1 MSNTK
6 KLIQAAAGAAG
17 GEAPTELTLYQW
29 GENSYGQ
36 VGNGDSRY
44 DANLQRYTTSNDFP
58 NDSRGRT
65 YSARNG
71 SYIAIKSDGTCWV
84 WGNNNNGQLGLGDTT
99 NRSSPVQLGT
109 ETDFTAVDTSGYHT
123 LFIRGGDLYGMG
135 GNAFGNLGTSDTT
148 SRSSP
153 VQIPFSNTPQRIAAG
168 TYYSSFVIDTSQQLW
183 SAGYNFHGQLGQGDT
198 TDRSSFTQVGGRTF
212 WSEVAASNCIIAA
225 TTTQELYTWGNNQY
239 GALGDQTSGYGN
251 DKCSPVQIGSDKS
264 WDTIIATTSYGPQFA
279 CDNSGNLWAIGGVN
293 AYGQLGIGDTTA
305 RSSPVQVT
313 TQVKGIAIGGGSGF
327 AAAPMLLKTNDTIWT
342 WGVGASGFLA
352 DGTSIDRSS
361 PVQVG
366 SLSTWGYPDRGMIV
380 STATGSDDF
389 YIFGDVGYALGSNFN
404 YSSPVQIGAA
414 NEWKTSSNGGY
425 HTLAIKT
432 NGTLW
437 AWGQNVYGQL
447 GKGDFTQRNSPV
459 QVGNDSDWSQVAAG
473 EYHSAAI
480 KEDGTL
486 YMWGR
491 NATGQL
497 GNGTTTNVNTATQ
510 LGTETYLDVSCG
522 EDHTASI
529 RSNGEVWVWGSN
541 FLSKLGNTG
550 SDRSSPI
557 QTAFGVSD
565 AVQICAGSNHTVFRR
580 DGQAG
585 LEFAGNSQQYQAGAY
600 YACLSS
606 FTTIQAGYTFD
617 DVSSGN
623 NHIAGLVGSSLYT
636 WGNNASGQ
644 LGQGNTS
651 SGQGISQIAG
661 AWRAV
666 YAGRDLTFA
675 VKTDNT
681 IFATGTGSSGKLGL
695 GDTNNRSNFTQIGAN
710 SVWWEVAQGSMNNVS
725 GAFTE

>member
-6 KLIQAAAGAAG
+6 KLIQAAAGGAE
-17 GEAPTELTLYQW
+17 EAPTELTLYQW
-29 GENSYGQ
+29 GENDYGQ

-65 YSARNG
+65 YSSRNG
-71 SYIAIKSDGTCWV
+71 SYIAIKSNGTCWV

-99 NRSSPVQLGT
+99 DRSSPVQLGT

-135 GNAFGNLGTSDTT
+135 GNAFGNLGTNDTT

-168 TYYSSFVIDTSQQLW
+168 TYFSSFVIDTSQQLW
-183 SAGYNFHGQLGQGDT
+183 STGYNAHGQLGQGDT
-198 TDRSSFTQVGGRTF
+198 TGRSSLTQVGGRTF
-212 WSEVAASNCIIAA
+212 WSEVAASNCIIAV
-225 TTTQELYTWGNNQY
+225 TNTQELYTWGNNQY
-239 GALGDQTSGYGN
+239 GALGDQTSGFGN

-264 WDTIIATTSYGPQFA
+264 WDTIIATESYGPQFA

-293 AYGQLGIGDTTA
+293 TYGQLGIGDTTA

-313 TQVKGIAIGGGSGF
+313 TGVKGIAIGGSSGF
-327 AAAPMLLKTNDTIWT
+327 AAAPMLLKTNNTIWT
-342 WGVGASGFLA
+342 WGVGSAGFLA

-366 SLSTWGYPDRGMIV
+366 SLTTWGYPDRGMIV

-437 AWGQNVYGQL
+437 AWGLNVYGQL
-447 GKGDFTQRNSPV
+447 GKGDFSQRNSPV
-459 QVGNDSDWSQVAAG
+459 QVGNDSDWSQVSAG
-473 EYHSAAI
+473 ENHSTAI

-486 YMWGR
+486 YTWGR
-491 NATGQL
+491 NNSGDL
-497 GNGTTTNVNTATQ
+497 GNGTTTNVNTPTQ
-510 LGTETYLDVSCG
+510 LGTETYLDVSAG
-522 EDHTASI
+522 DGFTAAI
-529 RSNGEVWVWGSN
+529 RSNGTVWVWGRN
-541 FLSKLGNTG
+541 DLSQHGLGDTVQ
-550 SDRSSPI
+550 RSSPV
-557 QTAFGVSD
+557 QTATSVSD
-565 AVQICAGSNHTVFRR
+565 AVQIAIGSNHTVFRR

-585 LEFAGNSQQYQAGAY
+585 LQFAGNSQQLQSGGYAGC
-600 YACLSS
+600 YAN
-606 FTTIQAGYTFD
+606 FTTIHSSYTFD
-617 DVSSGN
+617 YVSSGN
-623 NHIAGLVGSSLYT
+623 NHLAGLVGNSLYM
-636 WGNNASGQ
+636 WGNNSSGQ
-644 LGQGNTS
+644 LGRNYTN
-651 SGQGISQIAG
+651 SGAGIEQVTGS
-661 AWRAV
+661 WRAV
-666 YAGRDLTFA
+666 YAGRDRTFA
-675 VKTDNT
+675 VKKDNT
-681 IFATGTGSSGKLGL
+681 IFVTGNGSNGKLGL
-695 GDTNNRSNFTQIGAN
+695 GDTNNRSNFTQLGSN
-710 SVWWEVAQGSMNNVS
+710 SVWWEVGQGPMGNAG